1 LALECGGTDQDH
13 NEGRAMYKPEYPEW
27 GRREA
32 MLWAIHEWVQDRP
45 AGDEVIRVEQLAT
58 LVRGGEYVNPMDDD
72 PNKQAARKFQTEQI
86 NLFRTLVNEGLIDA
100 DIEGVEEQPVIYA
113 TVRRLTRQGLQM
125 IQELPDPSRSLL
137 DRLDDMTVA
146 IRGLQDVPEEDKEA
160 AEKAL
165 EVLKDFAQK
174 FGQAVAVQILLA
186 LIMPQGR

>member
-13 NEGRAMYKPEYPEW
+13 KEGRAMYKPEYPEW

-45 AGDEVIRVEQLAT
+45 AGHEVIRVEQLAT

-72 PNKQAARKFQTEQI
+72 PNKQAAKKVQTEQI
-86 NLFRTLVNEGLIDA
+86 ILFRTLVNEGLIDA
-100 DIEGVEEQPVIYA
+100 DIDGVEEQPVIYA

-146 IRGLQDVPEEDKEA
+146 IRDLQDVPEEDKEA
-160 AEKAL
+160 AEKAFRCI
-165 EVLKDFAQK
+165 KGFAQK

-186 LIMPQGR
+186 LIMPQGK

>member
-1 LALECGGTDQDH
+1 MALECGGTDQDH
-13 NEGRAMYKPEYPEW
+13 KEGRAMYKPEYPEW

-72 PNKQAARKFQTEQI
+72 PNKQAAKKFQTEQI

-100 DIEGVEEQPVIYA
+100 DIDGVEEQPVIYA

-174 FGQAVAVQILLA
+174 FGQAVAVQILW
-186 LIMPQGR
+186 R

>member
-1 LALECGGTDQDH
+1 MALECGGTDQDH
-13 NEGRAMYKPEYPEW
+13 KEGRAMYKPEYPEW

-45 AGDEVIRVEQLAT
+45 AGDQVIRVEQLAT
-58 LVRGGEYVNPMDDD
+58 VVRGGEYMNPMDDD
-72 PNKQAARKFQTEQI
+72 PYKQAAKKFQTEQI

-100 DIEGVEEQPVIYA
+100 DIDGVEEQPVIYA

>member
-1 LALECGGTDQDH
+1 
-13 NEGRAMYKPEYPEW
+13 MYKPEYPEW

-100 DIEGVEEQPVIYA
+100 DIDGVEEQPVIYA

>member
-1 LALECGGTDQDH
+1 
-13 NEGRAMYKPEYPEW
+13 MYKPEYPEW

-72 PNKQAARKFQTEQI
+72 PNKQAAKMFQTEQI

-100 DIEGVEEQPVIYA
+100 DIDGVEEQPVIYA